1 MANEN
6 VDKISMSREALNVLL
21 EEAELHGAQE
31 AQAMAD
37 RVAEYD
43 EDDFRAQEFIK
54 TFEPEQQTPLG
65 VLFGRALSGWKS
77 VKESLREKAEE
88 FNAFEAYVEPYYAY
102 ADDPEAKRDE
112 LSDSEYSHYCFKHEI
127 YQRLHEEKLRRFGLF
142 GLHRGIVDVKILD

>member
-6 VDKISMSREALNVLL
+6 VDKITMSREALNVLL

-65 VLFGRALSGWKS
+65 VLFGRALSGWKT
-77 VKESLREKAEE
+77 VKESLREKIDE
-88 FNAFEAYVEPYYAY
+88 FNAFESYVKPYYAY
-102 ADDPEAKRDE
+102 ADDPEEKREDLDQTE
-112 LSDSEYSHYCFKHEI
+112 FNRYVLKHDI

-142 GLHRGIVDVKILD
+142 GLHRGTVDVKILD